1 MAARNSRNR
10 LPAFSDIMRNK
21 DGRFDVFWDHP
32 VFGEELLDICS
43 DEDRCKEC
51 WKPHATN
58 VIAQVTVIKTE
69 DPYLVNLCDGCFRNA
84 PNTPKYRRDLQ
95 ESLFANLPE
104 RAYD

>member
-1 MAARNSRNR
+1 
-10 LPAFSDIMRNK
+10 MRNK
-21 DGRFDVFWDHP
+21 NGRFDVFWDHP

-58 VIAQVTVIKTE
+58 VIAQVTVTKNTYLIK
-69 DPYLVNLCDGCFRNA
+69 LCDECFRNA
-84 PNTPKYRRDLQ
+84 PNTWEYRRELQ